1 MDHWNASK
9 QRSGAVKIW
18 YERRAEGV
26 AVARC
31 RVVRLMKSIGIQGI
45 TRGKVT
51 TTKRDPALAGPED
64 KVNRKFKALAP
75 NIFWVADFTYV
86 RTAVGFV
93 HVAFIIDVFARV
105 IVSWNLSY
113 SPNAQM
119 VLNALDQ
126 AISARNPDPKTLTHH
141 SDRGVQYLAIKYTER
156 LEEANI
162 EPSLGSVG
170 DSCDNT
176 VAKTINGLYKTKV
189 IEHEGLWSG
198 KNNVE
203 FATLKWVDW
212 FNKKRRFGPIG
223 YIPPDQAERN
233 YYDSL
238 N

>member
-1 MDHWNASK
+1 M
-9 QRSGAVKIW
+9 
-18 YERRAEGV
+18 
-26 AVARC
+26 
-31 RVVRLMKSIGIQGI
+31 
-45 TRGKVT
+45 
-51 TTKRDPALAGPED
+51 
-64 KVNRKFKALAP
+64 
-75 NIFWVADFTYV
+75 
-86 RTAVGFV
+86 
-93 HVAFIIDVFARV
+93 
-105 IVSWNLSY
+105 
-113 SPNAQM
+113 
-119 VLNALDQ
+119 
-126 AISARNPDPKTLTHH
+126 
-141 SDRGVQYLAIKYTER
+141 AIKYTER

-189 IEHEGLWSG
+189 IEHEGPWSG